1 MIPRWISTY
10 ISFGDNEIKFTNR
23 KKVFSFLIEDL
34 ECHCLTETQLEFKY
48 RGVRKSK
55 IKF

>member
-1 MIPRWISTY
+1 LIPRWISTY